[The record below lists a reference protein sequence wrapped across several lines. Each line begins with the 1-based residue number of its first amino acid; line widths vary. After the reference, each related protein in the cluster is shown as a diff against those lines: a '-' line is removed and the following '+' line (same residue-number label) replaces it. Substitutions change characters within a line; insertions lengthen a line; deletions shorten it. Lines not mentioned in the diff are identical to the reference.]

1 MLWVLIIL
9 HFWILSVINH
19 NSIRIKKKQIDCCI
33 HGISASES
41 RIKKNNKKQ
50 GIHFFCEDTNQ
61 ATNMQW
67 IKPVEVELF
76 WGGGQKPL
84 RNLLVSE
91 AMFFL
96 ATFSPSGTALN
107 FLLCTRPA
115 AYVRMFWKALSQTSS
130 WNVWKVAPQH
140 LAVDSEQ
147 EVGRPL
153 KRSRWEVCFGCLIIR
168 TRWGGLQKNKKK
180 KSWWST
186 FPNNGIIYGFFR
198 TTYCEH

>member
-1 MLWVLIIL
+1 M
-9 HFWILSVINH
+9 
-19 NSIRIKKKQIDCCI
+19 
-33 HGISASES
+33 
-41 RIKKNNKKQ
+41 
-50 GIHFFCEDTNQ
+50 
-61 ATNMQW
+61 
-67 IKPVEVELF
+67 EVELF
-76 WGGGQKPL
+76 FFGGGQKPL

-107 FLLCTRPA
+107 FLLCARPA

-168 TRWGGLQKNKKK
+168 TRWGGLQKTKEKKK
-180 KSWWST
+180 VSGQHFPTTGSLIDFSGLHIVSIKSPPPWLLIRFVLLVWST
-186 FPNNGIIYGFFR
+186 FKQSDIGFSTKKFNGFLINNYSWR
-198 TTYCEH
+198 NKK